1 MTRHYQGLG
10 SASDWLEPTRHD
22 QSEAW
27 SSVWNFGASFTDVIS
42 RGNQC
47 RLSRNVGCF
56 LRLSKCVQN
65 MFEEISHSGVCFKFP
80 STHHKSQTELSC
92 FAVKKKLAYSSWFHQ
107 RFEHFDVISTV
118 NKSVDHRIFLSICKQ
133 NIREFDKRLRHWS

>member
-65 MFEEISHSGVCFKFP
+65 MFEEISHSRVCFKFP

-92 FAVKKKLAYSSWFHQ
+92 FAVKKKKSPTA
-107 RFEHFDVISTV
+107 RGSTRDL
-118 NKSVDHRIFLSICKQ
+118 NILTSFL
-133 NIREFDKRLRHWS
+133 RLIKV